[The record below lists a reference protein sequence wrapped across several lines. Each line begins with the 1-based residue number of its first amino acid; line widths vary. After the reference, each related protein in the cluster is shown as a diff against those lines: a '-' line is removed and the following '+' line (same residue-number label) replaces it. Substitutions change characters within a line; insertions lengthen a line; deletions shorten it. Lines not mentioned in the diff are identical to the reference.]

1 MYQSRVCYSVCV
13 CVHSTR
19 PGFKSIFHAAIT
31 SHAHV
36 TKSTIVLKANILQF
50 LCRYKAL
57 QESCLWVWATTQLFN
72 TYTQCL
78 SQPPARSFT
87 QRHDDWKL
95 KLIREPRHWHNDLSV
110 WAPYNSIHVFIV
122 SARTSKPLFK
132 LRAARFLLNTN
143 LFQSNSAECL
153 NLEMIH
159 INLSICTAPI
169 GDNKLRRRR

>member
-1 MYQSRVCYSVCV
+1 MTSQSQNIIRWVMIPAAMYQSRVCYSVCV

-87 QRHDDWKL
+87 QTRRRL
-95 KLIREPRHWHNDLSV
+95 KAKTD
-110 WAPYNSIHVFIV
+110 
-122 SARTSKPLFK
+122 K
-132 LRAARFLLNTN
+132 RAAASLAQWFISVGALQFHSR
-143 LFQSNSAECL
+143 
-153 NLEMIH
+153 IH
-159 INLSICTAPI
+159 RVGEDFKAP
-169 GDNKLRRRR
+169 L